1 MFIFV
6 RYTLYRIS
14 FNSLSSG
21 KFCMKIQ
28 NCLNSVFNDFI
39 HRDILVLVIEP
50 VIVVNNLRLVA
61 KFYFGNWS
69 LCRKTVSTL
78 STNYLIDLIATTN
91 FFSQM
96 AITFT
101 FANGNYFFSFHSL
114 HCTAWESCIFI
125 VFLLLLFLKVSWC
138 KWKEGGRFAC
148 KRGKFTTKPPQLP
161 PLLPPLIEKLQKIG
175 DKTDRH

>member
-1 MFIFV
+1 MAGLWLVFWSGRKLNLTGRAMDRGPRRERVNKVQMAACTLGNTTTQPFIIHPFPKSNAHI
-6 RYTLYRIS
+6 RQIYTLYRIS

-114 HCTAWESCIFI
+114 HCTA
-125 VFLLLLFLKVSWC
+125 
-138 KWKEGGRFAC
+138 
-148 KRGKFTTKPPQLP
+148 
-161 PLLPPLIEKLQKIG
+161 
-175 DKTDRH
+175 